1 MNLLAFDTS
10 TDVMSM
16 AVSRWVDGA
25 PRVWQKEGP
34 GGALAS
40 SGLIQGLLDLLQQAD
55 ISLKS
60 LDAICFGSGP
70 GSFTGL
76 RTACS
81 VAQGLAFGAEL
92 PVLPIP
98 SLLAVAEEARHSAL
112 PQNQAVKIIALL
124 DARMD
129 EMYGASYAFDGQ
141 RWADIQAPCLLSPA
155 GLQAWESAHSTR
167 SDAWAGNVFEV
178 YSDRLPVRL
187 DSHARRISALPTAS
201 AMLRLAPGLIDAGLR
216 VAAEQ
221 AMPIYIRDKVAKT
234 TEERAV
240 EKAEKA
246 EKIRIAA
253 SDSSH
258 A

>member
-1 MNLLAFDTS
+1 
-10 TDVMSM
+10 M
-16 AVSRWVDGA
+16 AVSRRVDGVS
-25 PRVWQKEGP
+25 RVWQHDGP

-40 SGLIQGLLDLLQQAD
+40 SGLIQGLMDLLQQAD
-55 ISLKS
+55 LSLHH
-60 LDAICFGSGP
+60 LVAVCFGSGP

-81 VAQGLAFGAEL
+81 VAQGLAFGAGV

-98 SLLAVAEEARHSAL
+98 SLLAVAEEARHRALAHSASGT
-112 PQNQAVKIIALL
+112 ITALL

-129 EMYGASYAFDGQ
+129 EMYGASYAFDGAL
-141 RWADIQAPCLLSPA
+141 WTAIHAPCLLSPT
-155 GLQAWESAHSTR
+155 GLQAWESTHGGR

-178 YSDRLPVRL
+178 YADRLPVRL
-187 DSHARRISALPTAS
+187 EGNAPRITALPTAS
-201 AMLRLAPGLIDAGLR
+201 AMLRLAPGLMAAGLS
-216 VAAEQ
+216 VAAHQ

-240 EKAEKA
+240 EKAEK
-246 EKIRIAA
+246 IRLAA
-253 SDSSH
+253 SVATH

>member
-25 PRVWQKEGP
+25 PRIWQIEGP

-40 SGLIQGLLDLLQQAD
+40 SGLIQGLLDLLKEAD
-55 ISLKS
+55 IALKS

-98 SLLAVAEEARHSAL
+98 SLLAVAEEARYRAL

-141 RWADIQAPCLLSPA
+141 RWTDIQAPFLLSPA
-155 GLQAWESAHSTR
+155 GLETWESEHTAR
-167 SDAWAGNVFEV
+167 CDAWAGNVFEV
-178 YSDRLPVRL
+178 YADRLPVRL
-187 DSHARRISALPTAS
+187 DSHTQRITALPTAS
-201 AMLRLAPGLIDAGLR
+201 AMLRLAPNMIAAGLR

-240 EKAEKA
+240 EKAEK
-246 EKIRIAA
+246 IRLAA
-253 SDSSH
+253 SDSHH

>member
-1 MNLLAFDTS
+1 
-10 TDVMSM
+10 M

-55 ISLKS
+55 IPLQS

-81 VAQGLAFGAEL
+81 VAQGLAFGVVL

-98 SLLAVAEEARHSAL
+98 SLLAVAEEARYSAL

-129 EMYGASYAFDGQ
+129 QMYAASYAFDGKG
-141 RWADIQAPCLLSPA
+141 WADIQAPCLLSPA
-155 GLQAWESAHSTR
+155 GLETWESEQKAR
-167 SDAWAGNVFEV
+167 CDAWAGNVFEV
-178 YSDRLPVRL
+178 YADRLRVRL
-187 DSHARRISALPTAS
+187 DSPTQRITALPTAS
-201 AMLRLAPGLIDAGLR
+201 AMLRLAPNMIAAGLR

-234 TEERAV
+234 TQERAV
-240 EKAEKA
+240 EKAEK
-246 EKIRIAA
+246 IRLAA
-253 SDSSH
+253 RDSSH

>member
-16 AVSRWVDGA
+16 AVSRRVDGV
-25 PRVWQKEGP
+25 PRVWQHDGP

-40 SGLIQGLLDLLQQAD
+40 SGLIQGLMDLLQEAD
-55 ISLKS
+55 LSLEN
-60 LDAICFGSGP
+60 LDAVCFGSGP

-81 VAQGLAFGAEL
+81 VAQGLAFGAGV

-98 SLLAVAEEARHSAL
+98 SLLAVAEEARHSFL
-112 PQNQAVKIIALL
+112 LHHPTGQVIALL

-129 EMYGASYAFDGQ
+129 EMYGAIYAFEGE
-141 RWADIQAPCLLSPA
+141 RWTDIQAPCLLSPA
-155 GLQAWESAHSTR
+155 GLQKWESTHAVR

-178 YSDRLPVRL
+178 YADRLPVRL
-187 DSHARRISALPTAS
+187 EGNAPRVTALPTAA
-201 AMLRLAPGLIDAGLR
+201 AMLRLAPGLMAAGLS
-216 VAAEQ
+216 VAAHQ

-240 EKAEKA
+240 EKAEK
-246 EKIRIAA
+246 IRLSA
-253 SDSSH
+253 SDAPH